1 MRMKNV
7 VVELVTGTSDLAHL
21 DSGISIEILSVSLEL
36 FIVDDVVEKISADT
50 LVSNDA

>member
-1 MRMKNV
+1 MAHT
-7 VVELVTGTSDLAHL
+7 LTSLFVTFAIL